1 MVGKLYLFDLATGLM
16 KELSIFIISED
27 LPKVTEILR
36 KHNTG
41 GVAFHEINGAGRT
54 KRGEIPEMVRAYQ
67 TGRTI
72 TPEHARRTKV
82 ETIVTDSSVDEIVKD
97 IVSTIGSESEPR
109 GMIFL
114 KEVSNAFEIG
124 TKLSGEAVL
133 TPK

>member
-1 MVGKLYLFDLATGLM
+1 LVGKLYLFDLADLETGLM

-54 KRGEIPEMVRAYQ
+54 
-67 TGRTI
+67 I

-82 ETIVTDSSVDEIVKD
+82 
-97 IVSTIGSESEPR
+97 
-109 GMIFL
+109 
-114 KEVSNAFEIG
+114 
-124 TKLSGEAVL
+124 
-133 TPK
+133 

>member
-1 MVGKLYLFDLATGLM
+1 LVGKLYLFDLATGLM
-16 KELSIFIISED
+16 KELSIYIISED

-36 KHNTG
+36 KYNA
-41 GVAFHEINGAGRT
+41 GVAFHEITGAGRT
-54 KRGEIPEMVRAYQ
+54 KRKEIPEMVRAYQ

-82 ETIVTDSSVDEIVKD
+82 ETIVADSSVNEIVKD

>member
-1 MVGKLYLFDLATGLM
+1 
-16 KELSIFIISED
+16 
-27 LPKVTEILR
+27 
-36 KHNTG
+36 
-41 GVAFHEINGAGRT
+41 
-54 KRGEIPEMVRAYQ
+54 MVRAYQ

-82 ETIVTDSSVDEIVKD
+82 ETIVTDSSLDEIVKD
-97 IVSTIGSESEPR
+97 LVSTIGSESEPR